1 MLLDNA
7 EEPSDIKNGV
17 GTFTTFRVE
26 YLINDILSKVKEA
39 REEGYLDGQRGVG
52 LMIKRE
58 LEKSV
63 ISNSIKLQMIQ
74 FDIEGLLKRLA
85 EPKK

>member
-39 REEGYLDGQRGVG
+39 RLETIREFAKEVMWAIGNYEG
-52 LMIKRE
+52 
-58 LEKSV
+58 
-63 ISNSIKLQMIQ
+63 
-74 FDIEGLLKRLA
+74 EGLKTEILILLEVKLA
-85 EPKK
+85 ELKK